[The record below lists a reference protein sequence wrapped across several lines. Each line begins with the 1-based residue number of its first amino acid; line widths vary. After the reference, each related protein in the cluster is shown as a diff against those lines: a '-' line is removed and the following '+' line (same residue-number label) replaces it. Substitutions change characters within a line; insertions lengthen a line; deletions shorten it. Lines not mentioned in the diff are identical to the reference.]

1 MGLRRLIF
9 GAWRKYSFI
18 DVIETVS
25 SNSTDSLAVCPG
37 YLVTGY
43 CPGSKSPSK
52 IRALLLFP
60 LLLAFSAL
68 PGSAQSSAAQNQ
80 NQNQNEDPVQQHYA
94 AAGKS
99 LQAGDPERAS
109 AEYRAFL
116 AEALH
121 RIANGKAEAGQYN
134 AADPLFAEALT
145 FSPADLNLQF
155 DYAKACFDADKL
167 VQAKSLAETVANAP
181 GANRASRFLLA
192 RVLFHL
198 GEFDPA
204 RQLLEKVFA
213 EKQEFNVGYL
223 LAKTY
228 LLLHQE
234 TQARTLLD
242 GMLANFGDTAE
253 DHVYFGRVYSETD
266 HAPEAI
272 VEFHR
277 AMAIDAHAP
286 DAHYYLGLAYLGHNE
301 AAGYAQAI
309 PEFRA
314 ELQIQ
319 PNDFRSHYMLGYIAL
334 KQRNFPD
341 AERELLSGLASAP
354 RDLQS
359 LLQLAEVYTD
369 TNRLPE
375 AEKELRLAISVAS
388 ENSANEGQ
396 AGRAHYQLGRILE
409 KTGRAQEAA
418 EEMKI
423 VAEIQKRLGPSSMQ
437 TEDSKKTREAQD
449 DLRPKGI
456 SPEELAQLAQFI
468 DRLKPAVAE
477 GYNGLGAIAT
487 NSRDFAAAADYFQKA
502 SVWDASLPGLDRNLG
517 TALFYSGQY
526 VDALSPLRRH
536 LLTQKDD
543 LPARSMLALSLY
555 KTADFRGVI
564 DTLQPVS
571 SQIGAD
577 RNVTF
582 AYVDSYYQLGKLQI
596 EAGQTDAAM
605 ATLQAGA
612 KLNPQNPA
620 FHDQLANAYRQ
631 AGRDPEAQQEEKT
644 AQQLRSGAPQ

>member
-1 MGLRRLIF
+1 M
-9 GAWRKYSFI
+9 
-18 DVIETVS
+18 IETVS
-25 SNSTDSLAVCPG
+25 SASTVLSRPQSRTTRFCCPD
-37 YLVTGY
+37 
-43 CPGSKSPSK
+43 
-52 IRALLLFP
+52 IRAAKLPALRSFLLLLTISLIIGRAP
-60 LLLAFSAL
+60 RS
-68 PGSAQSSAAQNQ
+68 SAQT
-80 NQNQNEDPVQQHYA
+80 EDPLQLHYE
-94 AAGKS
+94 AAGKF
-99 LQAGDPERAS
+99 LQSGDQEHAS
-109 AEYRAFL
+109 AEYKAFL

-134 AADPLFAEALT
+134 AAGPLFAEGLT
-145 FSPADLNLQF
+145 FSPGDLNLQF

-167 VQAKSLAETVANAP
+167 VQAKSLAETVANSP
-181 GANRASRFLLA
+181 GATRAARFLLA

-198 GEFDPA
+198 GEFEPA
-204 RQLLEKVFA
+204 RQLLGKIFA
-213 EKQEFNVGYL
+213 EQAEFNVGYL

-234 TQARTLLD
+234 QSTRDLLQ
-242 GMLANFGDTAE
+242 GMLQKFGDTAE

-266 HAPEAI
+266 HAQEAI

-277 AMAIDAHAP
+277 AMAIDEHAP

-314 ELQIQ
+314 ELQIR

-334 KQRNFPD
+334 KQRNFAD
-341 AERELLSGLASAP
+341 AESELFSALASAP

-388 ENSANEGQ
+388 ENSANDGQ
-396 AGRAHYQLGRILE
+396 ASRAHYQLGRILE
-409 KTGRAQEAA
+409 KTGRPQEA
-418 EEMKI
+418 EQEMKI

-437 TEDSKKTREAQD
+437 TEDAKKTREAQD
-449 DLRPKGI
+449 DPRQEGV

-468 DRLKPAVAE
+468 DRLKPAVAD
-477 GYNGLGAIAT
+477 GYNSLGEISS
-487 NSRDFAAAADYFQKA
+487 NGRDFATAANYFQKA
-502 SVWDASLPGLDRNLG
+502 SAWDASLPGLDRNLG
-517 TALFYSGQY
+517 TALFYSEQY
-526 VDALSPLRRH
+526 ADAVQPLRRH
-536 LLTQKDD
+536 LQTQKDD

-555 KTADFRGVI
+555 KTGDFRGVI
-564 DTLQPVS
+564 ETLQPVS
-571 SQIGAD
+571 SQVGAD

-582 AYVDSYYQLGKLQI
+582 AYADSYYQLGKLQI
-596 EAGQTDAAM
+596 EAGQTDAAI
-605 ATLQAGA
+605 ATLQAGE

-620 FHDQLANAYRQ
+620 VHDQLAIAYRN
-631 AGRDPEAQQEEKT
+631 AGREPEAQQEEKT
-644 AQQLRSGAPQ
+644 AQQLKAGQSQ

>member
-1 MGLRRLIF
+1 VNETAS
-9 GAWRKYSFI
+9 GASRFPNRPQFSR
-18 DVIETVS
+18 T
-25 SNSTDSLAVCPG
+25 
-37 YLVTGY
+37 
-43 CPGSKSPSK
+43 
-52 IRALLLFP
+52 RAFLF
-60 LLLAFSAL
+60 LLAFSAVV
-68 PGSAQSSAAQNQ
+68 GGAQNSRA
-80 NQNQNEDPVQQHYA
+80 QNEDPLQQHYE
-94 AAGKS
+94 AAGKF
-99 LQAGDPERAS
+99 LQSGDQERAS
-109 AEYRAFL
+109 AEYKAFL

-121 RIANGKAEAGQYN
+121 RIANGKAGAGQYN
-134 AADPLFAEALT
+134 AAEPLFAEALR
-145 FSPADLNLQF
+145 FSPGDLNLQF

-181 GANRASRFLLA
+181 GATRAARFLLA

-198 GEFDPA
+198 GEFEPA
-204 RQLLEKVFA
+204 RQLLEKLFA
-213 EKQEFNVGYL
+213 EQAEFNVGYL

-234 TQARTLLD
+234 QSTHDLLQ
-242 GMLANFGDTAE
+242 GMLQKFGDTAE

-266 HAPEAI
+266 HAQEAI

-286 DAHYYLGLAYLGHNE
+286 DAHYFLGLAYLGHNE

-314 ELQIQ
+314 ELQIS

-341 AERELLSGLASAP
+341 AESELLSALASAP

-409 KTGRAQEAA
+409 KTGRTQEAA

-437 TEDSKKTREAQD
+437 TEDAKKTREAQD
-449 DLRPKGI
+449 DPRQKGI
-456 SPEELAQLAQFI
+456 SPEQLAQLAQFI
-468 DRLKPAVAE
+468 DRLKPAVAD
-477 GYNGLGAIAT
+477 GYNSLGAIAS
-487 NSRDFAAAADYFQKA
+487 NSRDFATAADYFQKA
-502 SVWDASLPGLDRNLG
+502 GVWDATLPGLGRNLG
-517 TALFYSGQY
+517 TALFYSEQY
-526 VDALSPLRRH
+526 ADAVQPLRRH
-536 LLTQKDD
+536 LQTQPDD

-555 KTADFRGVI
+555 KMGDFRGVI
-564 DTLQPVS
+564 EALQPVS
-571 SQIGAD
+571 SQIGTD

-582 AYVDSYYQLGKLQI
+582 AYADSYYQLGKLQL
-596 EAGQTDAAM
+596 EAGQTDAAI
-605 ATLQAGA
+605 ATLQAGE

-620 FHDQLANAYRQ
+620 VHDQLAIAYHS
-631 AGRDPEAQQEEKT
+631 AGRETDAQQEEKNS
-644 AQQLRSGAPQ
+644 QQLKSGPPQ